1 MDANLIEKE
10 PRNVMSYWVSDV
22 KFQGG
27 VTTLP
32 ETNSSPLKIG
42 RVPNGNSSSNHQYS
56 VAMLVSR
63 KVIFYIK
70 GFMGYFMKGHMFWV
84 DTAIVNQTV
93 SKCDE
98 TIWLTF

>member
-1 MDANLIEKE
+1 
-10 PRNVMSYWVSDV
+10 VTSYWVSDV

-27 VTTLP
+27 VSTLP

-42 RVPNGNSSSNHQYS
+42 RAPNGNSSSNRQYS
-56 VAMLVSR
+56 GAISFTEGNLLHKR
-63 KVIFYIK
+63 IYGIFHE
-70 GFMGYFMKGHMFWV
+70 GPFRPRLHMFRV